1 MILQSRIGGRI
12 NGNPIALIPAYKPE
26 PFIIDVCKE
35 LMASEAFQ
43 GLVCV
48 NDGSG
53 ADFDWIFEELSQMG
67 VKIFCHYVN
76 LGKGMA
82 LRSGLNFIACSFPAS
97 MGVVTLDADGQHLA
111 KDVIQV
117 AKTLS
122 AHPACL
128 VMGCRTFSQNV
139 PLRSKFGNLVTRF
152 IMQYLGGVRV
162 SDTQTGLRGIPISF
176 VQILL
181 RLTTSGYDFEM
192 DMLIK
197 SREVGVPLME
207 VPIATVYV
215 DGNRTSH
222 FRPLIDSVK
231 IYFVLI
237 RHTGNALVTATI
249 DYGVFA
255 ILLTLGNPLIGAI
268 IGGRT
273 LAGLFNFY
281 VAKNFVF
288 KSKSNVWVSLG
299 GYVALVVGLMLF
311 SYSAITLMVK
321 STDLSPYVAKLI
333 VEFGLFF
340 VSFSVQRVFVFNSA
354 ALKLEK
360 TDWDTYYR
368 ERKSSGSPTRKISEH
383 LILAAIDRQKKQ
395 NIQRITEL
403 GGGDSCFY
411 KAFRCRYPEAKY
423 LVVDKSGEGVARF
436 LQDHGSSMTAAVC
449 ADLLASPD
457 LPSADLVFSVGLIE
471 HFDKAGT
478 AQLIAAHFRLA
489 VQGGTILMTY
499 PTPTFPYRLIRG
511 AAEFFGIWRFPDERP
526 LLFDEVGAEIRK
538 HGIISEKK
546 KNWFIGLTQEIVVAK
561 KL

>member
-1 MILQSRIGGRI
+1 MILQHHIGAGAS
-12 NGNPIALIPAYKPE
+12 NNPVALIPAYKPE
-26 PFIIDVCKE
+26 PLIIDVCKE
-35 LMASEAFQ
+35 LLLSGAFQ

-53 ADFDWIFEELSQMG
+53 PDFDWIFEELSKLG
-67 VKIFCHYVN
+67 AKIFCHHVN

-82 LRSGLNFIACSFPAS
+82 LRSGLNYIACSFPSAL
-97 MGVVTLDADGQHLA
+97 GVVTLDADGQHLA
-111 KDVIQV
+111 TDVIQV

-128 VMGCRTFSQNV
+128 VMGCRGFSQNV
-139 PLRSKFGNLVTRF
+139 PFRSKIGNLATRF
-152 IMQYLGGVRV
+152 IMRFVGGVKI

-181 RLTTSGYDFEM
+181 RLATSGYDFEM

-197 SREVGVPLME
+197 SREAGVPFME
-207 VPIATVYV
+207 VPITTVYV
-215 DGNRTSH
+215 EGNRTSH

-231 IYFVLI
+231 IYFVLL
-237 RHTGNALVTATI
+237 RHTGNAMATAAI

-255 ILLTLGNPLIGAI
+255 ILFTLGYPLLGAI

-288 KSKSNVWVSLG
+288 KSKSNIWVSLG

-311 SYSAITLMVK
+311 SYSAIALILKNTG
-321 STDLSPYVAKLI
+321 LSPYVAKFF

-340 VSFSVQRVFVFNSA
+340 VSFSVQRVFVFNSVA
-354 ALKLEK
+354 MRLEK

-368 ERKSSGSPTRKISEH
+368 KRKSRGSLTRKISEN
-383 LILAAIDRQKKQ
+383 LILAAIERQRKQ
-395 NIQRITEL
+395 GIQSITEL

-411 KAFRCRYPEAKY
+411 KAFRLRHPDAKY
-423 LVVDKSGEGVARF
+423 LVVDKSGEGVAKF
-436 LQDHGSSMTAAVC
+436 LQEHGSNMTAAVC

-457 LPSADLVFSVGLIE
+457 LPLADLVFSVGLIE
-471 HFDKAGT
+471 HFDVAGT
-478 AQLIAAHFRLA
+478 AQLIAAHFRVA

-499 PTPTFPYRLIRG
+499 PTPTFSYRLIRG
-511 AAEFFGIWRFPDERP
+511 MAELFGIWRFPDERP
-526 LLFDEVGAEIRK
+526 LLFDEVGAEVRK
-538 HGIISEKK
+538 HGIILEKK
-546 KNWFIGLTQEIVVAK
+546 SNWFIGLTQEIVVAK